1 MVQRGLALS
10 EEFTKEA
17 ISRSREMFGEAL
29 KLDRTYSRAYSGLAL
44 TYARALMSGYE
55 ASREAAADKAL
66 EAARQA
72 VAFDSSDS
80 LAHTVLGIALVWAER
95 RDDAILSLRRA
106 VELNPSHGY
115 ARGSLGTLLDL
126 TGHTEEGISMMEEG
140 LRLNPNAPSMMHI
153 NSFLAR
159 ACLNGDVPTAVE
171 NVR

>member
-1 MVQRGLALS
+1 MTQKIAAIVAPELERVGHNRVTLNQPQNLDAWSLVQRGLALS

-106 VELNPSHGY
+106 VELNSPLTKL
-115 ARGSLGTLLDL
+115 ALD
-126 TGHTEEGISMMEEG
+126 TSG
-140 LRLNPNAPSMMHI
+140 L
-153 NSFLAR
+153 
-159 ACLNGDVPTAVE
+159 V
-171 NVR
+171 